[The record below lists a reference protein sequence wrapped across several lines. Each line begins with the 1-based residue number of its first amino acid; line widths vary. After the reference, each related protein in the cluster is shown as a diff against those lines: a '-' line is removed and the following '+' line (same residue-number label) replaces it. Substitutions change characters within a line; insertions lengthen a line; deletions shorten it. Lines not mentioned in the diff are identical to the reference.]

1 MKDIKTRLLTML
13 RDSSMTDALFVVQG
27 QEIRCHNLILNSCE
41 NKLKNLVA
49 ANPKKVDIDDVS
61 PDTFQAILR

>member
-27 QEIRCHNLILNSCE
+27 QEIKCHNLILNSCE
-41 NKLKNLVA
+41 NNLKNLVEV
-49 ANPKKVDIDDVS
+49 NPKKIDIDDVTS
-61 PDTFQAILR
+61 ETFQAILR